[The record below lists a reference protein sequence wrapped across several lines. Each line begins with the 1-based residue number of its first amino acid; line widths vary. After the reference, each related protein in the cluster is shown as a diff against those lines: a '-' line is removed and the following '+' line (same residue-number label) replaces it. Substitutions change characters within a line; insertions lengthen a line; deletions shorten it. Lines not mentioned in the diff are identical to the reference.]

1 MNPTP
6 PAPSPRPKFFG
17 GVLTTQKVKNF
28 LIYMFIRGLVFLAG
42 LLPRTLAMG
51 VGGALGAFFALVVPK
66 ELARAES
73 HLAIAFPEWTPAQ
86 RHALAKR
93 VFVSLGKTALEFLK
107 MNSQSAQAIVNNVEA
122 VEGREHMEAA
132 LARGH
137 GVVCLTGHVGNWEV
151 LPIFTN
157 HLGWR
162 SAVVA
167 QKLYDPRLDELL
179 NGFRSRRGVP
189 VIQRG
194 NVTSSIIRSL
204 RANMLLGILNDQ
216 DTNVDSRWVPF
227 FGRLAKTPVGMLRL
241 VRHTG
246 AAVVPVFIARQK
258 SGKNRVYIYPALDLP
273 KTDDVEADLHAGATL
288 CNAALETFLRR
299 FPEQWVWFHARW
311 KSRPPSEV

>member
-6 PAPSPRPKFFG
+6 AAPPARRLVFWQA
-17 GVLTTQKVKNF
+17 LTGQKIKNF
-28 LIYMFIRGLVFLAG
+28 LIYVFIRGLVFLAG
-42 LLPRTLAMG
+42 CWPRRAILG
-51 VGGALGAFFALVVPK
+51 LGALLGALFAYLVPK
-66 ELARAES
+66 ERARAEA
-73 HLAIAFPEWTPAQ
+73 HLAIAFPEWTSRA
-86 RHALAKR
+86 RRVLAKR
-93 VFVSLGKTALEFLK
+93 VFVCLGQTGMEFLK
-107 MNSQSAQAIVNNVEA
+107 MNSQSVRAIVASVEG
-122 VEGREHMEAA
+122 VEGREFMEAA
-132 LARGH
+132 LRRGR

-157 HLGWR
+157 QQGWP

-179 NGFRSRRGVP
+179 NGFRARRGVQ

-194 NVTSSIIRSL
+194 NVTGAIIRSL

-241 VRHTG
+241 VRRTG
-246 AAVVPVFIARQK
+246 AAVVPVFIARQP

-273 KTDDVEADLHAGATL
+273 VTDDVEADLHAGAAL
-288 CNAALETFLRR
+288 CNLALENFLRR

-311 KSRPPSEV
+311 KSPPPGV

>member
-1 MNPTP
+1 
-6 PAPSPRPKFFG
+6 
-17 GVLTTQKVKNF
+17 
-28 LIYMFIRGLVFLAG
+28 
-42 LLPRTLAMG
+42 
-51 VGGALGAFFALVVPK
+51 
-66 ELARAES
+66 
-73 HLAIAFPEWTPAQ
+73 
-86 RHALAKR
+86 
-93 VFVSLGKTALEFLK
+93 
-107 MNSQSAQAIVNNVEA
+107 
-122 VEGREHMEAA
+122 MEAA
-132 LARGH
+132 LKQGR
-137 GVVCLTGHVGNWEV
+137 GVVCLTGHIGNWEV

-157 HLGWR
+157 FQGWR

-179 NGFRSRRGVP
+179 NGFRTRRGVP

-241 VRHTG
+241 ARHTG
-246 AAVVPVFIARQK
+246 AAVVPVFIARQP

-273 KTDDVEADLHAGATL
+273 KSEDVEADLHAGAAL
-288 CNAALETFLRR
+288 CNAALEVFVRR

-311 KSRPPSEV
+311 KSRPPSEG